1 MLNFS
6 LTSFQGEVAALSAA
20 CLWAIASVVYGRLGE
35 RIPPLQ
41 LNLMKGIVAIT
52 LLLLTI
58 VLSSEFF
65 PSIAPIPLCLIL
77 LSGVV
82 GIGFGD
88 TVFFASINSFGARR
102 ALLMGTLAP
111 PITAIGA
118 MFFLQEQLNL
128 SAWCGILLTILGV
141 VWVVTERTPED
152 RGIRGEG
159 GHGAGE
165 QRGRG
170 AGAQGSRGDKEDKED
185 MGTWGGGD
193 ALNTDEILSASPR
206 PPLSASSETASP
218 RLPLSASSRLWW
230 GIGFGVLAAVANAVG
245 ALLSRA
251 AFTNTSV
258 SPLWAALLRLSAGVL
273 ILLLWGLFSQSRNKT
288 MAYSDWQ
295 STRLILAIIFAAF
308 CGTYLGIWLQQIA
321 LKFTAA
327 GVASTLLQT
336 SPVFVIPIG
345 IWLGEKVTWRAIAG
359 VIIAIAGVGLLF
371 YLK

>member
-1 MLNFS
+1 MGFPYHLCLLPSAF
-6 LTSFQGEVAALSAA
+6 LMSFQGEIAALSAA

-41 LNLMKGIVAIT
+41 LNLMKGIVAIA

-58 VLSSEFF
+58 VLSSELF
-65 PSIAPIPLCLIL
+65 PSIAPIPLSLIL

-88 TVFFASINSFGARR
+88 TVFFASINSLGARR

-111 PITAIGA
+111 PMTAIGA
-118 MFFLQEQLNL
+118 MIFLQEQLNL

-141 VWVVTERTPED
+141 AWVVTERTPEG
-152 RGIRGEG
+152 RGT
-159 GHGAGE
+159 GE
-165 QRGRG
+165 Q
-170 AGAQGSRGDKEDKED
+170 GS
-185 MGTWGGGD
+185 
-193 ALNTDEILSASPR
+193 SF
-206 PPLSASSETASP
+206 SS
-218 RLPLSASSRLWW
+218 LYSRATTNLWR

-245 ALLSRA
+245 ALFSRA
-251 AFTNTSV
+251 AFAQSIMN
-258 SPLWAALLRLSAGVL
+258 PLWAALLRLSAGVL
-273 ILLLWGLFSQSRNKT
+273 ILLIFTSSKTVLKSLLYRQSPRRQVLESPSENLFSIAEARRSRV
-288 MAYSDWQ
+288 
-295 STRLILAIIFAAF
+295 LVAIIFAAF

-321 LKFTAA
+321 LKYTAA

-336 SPVFVIPIG
+336 SPVFIIPIG

>member
-1 MLNFS
+1 MGFPYHLCLLPSAF
-6 LTSFQGEVAALSAA
+6 LMSFQGEIAALSAA

-41 LNLMKGIVAIT
+41 LNLMKGIVAIA

-58 VLSSEFF
+58 VLSSELF
-65 PSIAPIPLCLIL
+65 PSIAPIPLSLIL

-88 TVFFASINSFGARR
+88 TVFFASINSLGARR

-111 PITAIGA
+111 PMTAIGA
-118 MFFLQEQLNL
+118 MIFLQEQLNL

-141 VWVVTERTPED
+141 AWVVTERTPEG
-152 RGIRGEG
+152 RGT
-159 GHGAGE
+159 GE
-165 QRGRG
+165 Q
-170 AGAQGSRGDKEDKED
+170 GS
-185 MGTWGGGD
+185 
-193 ALNTDEILSASPR
+193 SF
-206 PPLSASSETASP
+206 SS
-218 RLPLSASSRLWW
+218 LYSRATTNLWR
-230 GIGFGVLAAVANAVG
+230 GIGFGVLAAIANAVG
-245 ALLSRA
+245 ALFSRA
-251 AFTNTSV
+251 AFAQSV
-258 SPLWAALLRLSAGVL
+258 MNPLWAALLRLSAGVL
-273 ILLLWGLFSQSRNKT
+273 ILLIFTFSKSILKSLLYRQSLRRQVLESPSENLFSIAEARRSRVLT
-288 MAYSDWQ
+288 
-295 STRLILAIIFAAF
+295 AIIFAAF

-321 LKFTAA
+321 LKFTVA

>member
-1 MLNFS
+1 MRLPFAF
-6 LTSFQGEVAALSAA
+6 LMSFQGEIAALSAA

-41 LNLMKGIVAIT
+41 LNLLKGIVAIA

-58 VLSSEFF
+58 VLSGEFF

-88 TVFFASINSFGARR
+88 TVFFASINSLGARR

-111 PITAIGA
+111 PMTAIGA
-118 MFFLQEQLNL
+118 MIFLQEELNL

-141 VWVVTERTPED
+141 AWVVTERTPEG
-152 RGIRGEG
+152 RGTRVEG
-159 GHGAGE
+159 G
-165 QRGRG
+165 
-170 AGAQGSRGDKEDKED
+170 QGS
-185 MGTWGGGD
+185 
-193 ALNTDEILSASPR
+193 SF
-206 PPLSASSETASP
+206 SSS
-218 RLPLSASSRLWW
+218 SSRATTNLWR
-230 GIGFGVLAAVANAVG
+230 GIGFGVLAAVANALG
-245 ALLSRA
+245 ALFSRA
-251 AFTNTSV
+251 AFAQSV
-258 SPLWAALLRLSAGVL
+258 MNPLWAALLRLSAGVL
-273 ILLLWGLFSQSRNKT
+273 IVLIFTSAKTVLKSLLYRLWRLLESPLENLVSIAEVRRSRV
-288 MAYSDWQ
+288 
-295 STRLILAIIFAAF
+295 LIAIIFAAF

-321 LKFTAA
+321 LKYTAA

-345 IWLGEKVTWRAIAG
+345 IWLGEKVSWRAIAG

>member
-1 MLNFS
+1 MGFPYHLCLLPFAFFM
-6 LTSFQGEVAALSAA
+6 SFQGEIAALSAA
-20 CLWAIASVVYGRLGE
+20 CLWAIASVVYSRLGE

-41 LNLMKGIVAIT
+41 LNLMKGIVAIA

-58 VLSSEFF
+58 VLSSELF
-65 PSIAPIPLCLIL
+65 PSIAPIPLSLIL

-88 TVFFASINSFGARR
+88 TVFFASINSLGARR

-111 PITAIGA
+111 PMTAIGA
-118 MFFLQEQLNL
+118 MIFLQEQLNL

-141 VWVVTERTPED
+141 AWVVTERTPEG
-152 RGIRGEG
+152 RGTRGEG
-159 GHGAGE
+159 G
-165 QRGRG
+165 
-170 AGAQGSRGDKEDKED
+170 QGS
-185 MGTWGGGD
+185 
-193 ALNTDEILSASPR
+193 SF
-206 PPLSASSETASP
+206 SSS
-218 RLPLSASSRLWW
+218 SSRVTANLWR
-230 GIGFGVLAAVANAVG
+230 GIGFGVLAAIANAVG
-245 ALLSRA
+245 ALFSRA
-251 AFTNTSV
+251 AFAQSV
-258 SPLWAALLRLSAGVL
+258 MNPLWAALLRLSAGVL
-273 ILLLWGLFSQSRNKT
+273 ILLIFTSSKTVLKSLLYRQSPRRQVLESPSENLFSIAEARRSRV
-288 MAYSDWQ
+288 
-295 STRLILAIIFAAF
+295 LVAIIFAAF

-321 LKFTAA
+321 LKFTVA

>member
-1 MLNFS
+1 MGFPFTFLM
-6 LTSFQGEVAALSAA
+6 SFQGEIAALSAA
-20 CLWAIASVVYGRLGE
+20 CLWAIASVMYGRLGE

-41 LNLMKGIVAIT
+41 LNLLKGIVAIA

-58 VLSSEFF
+58 VLSGEFF
-65 PSIAPIPLCLIL
+65 PSIAPIPLCLII

-82 GIGFGD
+82 GVGFGD
-88 TVFFASINSFGARR
+88 TVFFASINSLGARR

-111 PITAIGA
+111 PMTAIGA
-118 MFFLQEQLNL
+118 MIFLQEQLNL
-128 SAWCGILLTILGV
+128 SAWCGIVLTILGV
-141 VWVVTERTPED
+141 AWVITERTPED
-152 RGIRGEG
+152 RGT
-159 GHGAGE
+159 GE
-165 QRGRG
+165 Q
-170 AGAQGSRGDKEDKED
+170 GS
-185 MGTWGGGD
+185 
-193 ALNTDEILSASPR
+193 SF
-206 PPLSASSETASP
+206 SS
-218 RLPLSASSRLWW
+218 LYSRATTNLWR
-230 GIGFGVLAAVANAVG
+230 GIGFGVLAAVANALG
-245 ALLSRA
+245 ALFSRA
-251 AFTNTSV
+251 AFAQSIM

-273 ILLLWGLFSQSRNKT
+273 ILLIFTSSKTVLKSLLHRQNLRRLLESPSENLISIAEARRSRV
-288 MAYSDWQ
+288 
-295 STRLILAIIFAAF
+295 LIAIIFAAF

>member
-1 MLNFS
+1 M
-6 LTSFQGEVAALSAA
+6 SFQGEIAALSAA
-20 CLWAIASVVYGRLGE
+20 CLWAIASVVYSRLGE

-41 LNLMKGIVAIT
+41 LNLMKGIVAIA

-58 VLSSEFF
+58 VLSSELF
-65 PSIAPIPLCLIL
+65 PSIAPIPLSLIL

-88 TVFFASINSFGARR
+88 TVFFASINSLGARR

-111 PITAIGA
+111 PMTAIGA
-118 MFFLQEQLNL
+118 MIFLQEQLNL

-141 VWVVTERTPED
+141 AWVVTERTPEG
-152 RGIRGEG
+152 RGT
-159 GHGAGE
+159 GE
-165 QRGRG
+165 Q
-170 AGAQGSRGDKEDKED
+170 GS
-185 MGTWGGGD
+185 
-193 ALNTDEILSASPR
+193 SF
-206 PPLSASSETASP
+206 SS
-218 RLPLSASSRLWW
+218 LYSRATTNLWR
-230 GIGFGVLAAVANAVG
+230 GIGFGVLAAIANAVG
-245 ALLSRA
+245 ALFSRA
-251 AFTNTSV
+251 AFAQSV
-258 SPLWAALLRLSAGVL
+258 MNPLWAALLRLSAGVL
-273 ILLLWGLFSQSRNKT
+273 ILLIFTFSKSILKSLLYRQSLRRQVLESPSENLFSIAEARRSRVLT
-288 MAYSDWQ
+288 
-295 STRLILAIIFAAF
+295 AIIFAAF

-321 LKFTAA
+321 LKFTVA